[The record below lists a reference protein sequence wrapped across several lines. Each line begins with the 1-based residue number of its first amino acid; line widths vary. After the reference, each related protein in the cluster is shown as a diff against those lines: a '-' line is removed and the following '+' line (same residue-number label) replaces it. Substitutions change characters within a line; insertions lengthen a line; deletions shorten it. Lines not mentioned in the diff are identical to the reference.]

1 MLNTYNVVIVQYKQ
15 DLAFQNLVSQES
27 VEQHMKKMFWNPD
40 IWLFNLITHYKLQS
54 RVICIK
60 KKKNSPEDKRKGQTI
75 KSKENIY
82 SE

>member
-40 IWLFNLITHYKLQS
+40 IWLLNLITHYKLQS

-60 KKKNSPEDKRKGQTI
+60 KKKIAQKI
-75 KSKENIY
+75 KEKVRL
-82 SE
+82 